1 MTDTPPDPDTRP
13 EAAPETPKEAKARR
27 TRRQWAALIAGM
39 AAGGLIAL
47 VVLVL
52 IGGRLVVLSPAGRD
66 LVTGFVSG
74 KQLGDYGAINVEGLS
89 GDLWDDFTID
99 RVTVTDAEGVWLEAT
114 DVRVDWSYLPLVT
127 RRFHASEIE
136 AGRIRLI
143 RRPIVEPS
151 DDPPGGPLPLSID
164 IDRFSADV
172 HLEEGFSQEYGRWTV
187 AGETDI
193 RRVGPKSAEIMAFS
207 LSRRG
212 DFLYGDVQWGDDIAD
227 LRVNALAQEAGGGP
241 LAGALGYSP
250 HEPFRARARVNGE
263 GIDALVRTGDF
274 TPLTIEGRFRQGGG
288 TRISGLADFSGSDLL
303 EPFVRRIG
311 RTARFGLATV
321 ADPTRP
327 GFEAMAWDLRA
338 ENFTST
344 ARGFVRSGDRAVPDG
359 VRLNVATPSLS
370 RLTGTTL
377 AGPTAW
383 AGVFQGDAAAWS
395 LDGAVSVRNLEAA
408 SYSADRLAGPLNV
421 QVRDGRMALDGDL
434 AVQGG
439 SRAGIVGGLLGATP
453 HLAFESARTPDG
465 AFLLQ
470 DIDLRGQGLIVEG
483 SGARGMNGALR
494 FSGRAEVT
502 DADLIRPGAAG
513 AFGGP
518 IRAGQAEPGAPWRV
532 TFDGRGRRLATGMDE
547 LDRLLGPAPRLA
559 VTAAYDEGRIAVDAA
574 RLTGAAGRASARGL
588 IGGDGAL
595 RLALDWNAE
604 GPFGVG
610 PVAIDGAMTGEGAL
624 TGTLS
629 RPRADLT
636 AQFAEVAAGPL
647 TLTGA
652 DLILSFRRG
661 ADASDGRVAVTA
673 DSNYGPASASGDFF
687 LTDGGIRL
695 SGVDVNAGGVE
706 AEGDIALVNGAP
718 ASADLTFTAR
728 QGAFLASGQADG
740 RVRLTEGAGADTA
753 IVDVTGRNVR
763 FAGSGYLIRT
773 LDLNGRGT
781 LNRLPFTLSADVAGD
796 TPVSFDGSGVYA
808 RTGEAQTVT
817 LSGDGRVREIA
828 FNTRS
833 PAVIALAGDGRVVR
847 VDLGVGGGALVGEL
861 RQDSTASLIEANLT
875 SVNLGSLSPDLR
887 GRVTG
892 RVSLRG
898 AGDDLSGSA
907 NLTMTEL
914 RSVDAA
920 EGLAVNGALDARLAG
935 DTLRLTARAVDDGGV
950 QASAEMTLPV
960 ETSAAPLRLAVNRTR
975 PMSGEVS
982 LSGQIQPIWDIFLGG
997 EQRLA
1002 GQVDG
1007 QASIAGSINDP
1018 RITGSL
1024 DVRDGMFRD
1033 TITGVRLEDLALA
1046 ARFDGESAVV
1056 RTFSANDGSGGTV
1069 AGSGRMNLQQGSASS
1084 FTLDLSSFR
1093 LIDNEIAT
1101 ADASGP
1107 ITVTRAGDGN
1117 IELRGRLNIDEA
1129 EIAANP
1135 VGGNGIVR
1143 MDVIEVNRPGG
1154 DPEPEPEDAEAE
1166 RRGPTIGLD
1175 VVLRSPNGQVWVR
1188 GRGLNV
1194 EMNVNARVRGT
1205 LSNPELTGTARVV
1218 RGDYDFAGKRFV
1230 FDERGTVTLS
1240 TDLDR
1245 IRLDLR
1251 AVRDDPALTAEVRV
1265 TGTAASPEI
1274 ALTSTPQLPQDE
1286 ILSQVLFGRSA
1297 SQLSAFEAAQL
1308 ASGVASLAGG
1318 GGFDVLGNL
1327 REFAGLDRLS
1337 FGGDASALTV
1347 AGGRY
1352 LTDDVYFEVIGG
1364 GESGGA
1370 LQVEW
1375 QVRRNIA
1382 VTSRVDGEGDA
1393 RLAIRWRNQTR
1404 QPGTGRL
1411 DRRPNRTE

>member
-1 MTDTPPDPDTRP
+1 LTDTPTEP
-13 EAAPETPKEAKARR
+13 ETPPETPKEAKARR

-39 AAGGLIAL
+39 VAGGLIAL
-47 VVLVL
+47 TVLVL

-66 LVTGFVSG
+66 LVMGFVSG
-74 KQLGDYGAINVEGLS
+74 KQLGDYGAITVEGLS

-99 RVTVTDAEGVWLEAT
+99 RVTVTDEEGVWLEAT
-114 DVRVDWSYLPLVT
+114 DVRVDWSYLALVT
-127 RRFHASEIE
+127 RRFHASEIT
-136 AGRIRLI
+136 ADRIRLI

-151 DDPPGGPLPLSID
+151 DDPPGGGLPLTID
-164 IDRFSADV
+164 IDRFSANID
-172 HLEEGFSQEYGRWTV
+172 LEEGFSQEYGRWTLT
-187 AGETDI
+187 GQTNI
-193 RRVGPKSAEIMAFS
+193 RRVGLKTAEVRAFS
-207 LSRRG
+207 LTRRG
-212 DFLYGDVQWGDDIAD
+212 DFLRADVQWGDGIDD

-250 HEPFRARARVNGE
+250 DEPFRARARIDGE
-263 GIDALVRTGDF
+263 GVSALVRTGEF
-274 TPLTIEGRFRQGGG
+274 TPLTIDGRFRQGGG
-288 TRISGLADFSGSDLL
+288 TRISGHADFSGSDLL

-321 ADPTRP
+321 ADPERP

-338 ENFTST
+338 ENFTSR
-344 ARGFVRSGDRAVPDG
+344 ARGFVRSADRAVPDG
-359 VRLNVATPSLS
+359 IRLNVATPSLT
-370 RLTGTTL
+370 RLTGTRL
-377 AGPTAW
+377 AGPAAW
-383 AGVFQGDAAAWS
+383 AGLFQGDAAAWS
-395 LDGAVSVRNLEAA
+395 LDGAVSVRNLTAA
-408 SYSADRLAGPLNV
+408 SYSAARLSGPLNV

-439 SRAGIVGGLLGATP
+439 SRSGVIGGLLGAQP
-453 HLAFESARTPDG
+453 RVAFESARTPDG
-465 AFLLQ
+465 AFLLE
-470 DIDLRGQGLIVEG
+470 DIDLRGQGLIVDG
-483 SGARGMNGALR
+483 SGARGMNGSLR

-502 DADLIRPGAAG
+502 DARLVRPAARG

-518 IRAGQAEPGAPWRV
+518 IRASRAEPGAPWRI
-532 TFDGRGRRLATGMDE
+532 TFDGRGRRFATGMAE
-547 LDRLLGPAPRLA
+547 LDRLLGATPRLA
-559 VTAAYDEGRIAVDAA
+559 VSAAYDEGRIAIDSA
-574 RLTGAAGRASARGL
+574 RLTGTAGRATARGL

-595 RLALDWNAE
+595 RLALDWDAE

-647 TLTGA
+647 TLTDA
-652 DLILSFRRG
+652 DLVLSFRRG
-661 ADASDGRVAVTA
+661 ANASDGRVALTA
-673 DSNYGPASASGDFF
+673 DSNYGPARASGDFF
-687 LTDGGIRL
+687 LADGGVRL

-706 AEGDIALVNGAP
+706 AQGDIALVGGAP

-740 RVRLTEGAGADTA
+740 RVRLTEGAGSDTA
-753 IVDVTGRNVR
+753 ILDVTGRNVR
-763 FAGSGYLIRT
+763 FAGSSYLIRT
-773 LDLNGRGT
+773 LELEGRGT
-781 LNRLPFTLSADVAGD
+781 LSRLPFTLTADVVGD
-796 TPVSFDGSGVYA
+796 TPVEFDGSGVYA
-808 RTGEAQTVT
+808 RANGSQTVT

-861 RQDSTASLIEANLT
+861 RQDSNASLIEANLT

-920 EGLAVNGALDARLAG
+920 EGLEVNGTLDARLAG
-935 DTLRLTARAVDDGGV
+935 DTLHLRARAVDEGGV
-950 QASAEMTLPV
+950 QASAELTLPV

-982 LSGQIQPIWDIFLGG
+982 LSGQVQPIWDIFLGG

-1007 QASIAGSINDP
+1007 QADIAGSINDP
-1018 RITGSL
+1018 RITGTL
-1024 DVRDGMFRD
+1024 DVREGMFRD
-1033 TITGVRLEDLALA
+1033 TITGVRLEGLTLA
-1046 ARFDGESAVV
+1046 ARFDGESAQVQ
-1056 RTFSANDGSGGTV
+1056 TFSANDGSGGTV
-1069 AGSGRMNLQQGSASS
+1069 SGSGRMNLRQGSASS
-1084 FTLDLSSFR
+1084 FTLNLSSFR

-1107 ITVTRAGDGN
+1107 VTVTRGADGN
-1117 IELRGRLNIDEA
+1117 IQLMGRLNIDEA
-1129 EIAANP
+1129 EVAANP
-1135 VGGNGIVR
+1135 LGGNGIVR

-1154 DPEPEPEDAEAE
+1154 DPVVNGQDDPEAE

-1175 VVLRSPNGQVWVR
+1175 IVLRSPNGQVWVR

-1194 EMNVNARVRGT
+1194 EMNVNARVRGS
-1205 LSNPELTGTARVV
+1205 LASPQLTGTAQVV

-1240 TDLDR
+1240 TNTDR

-1251 AVRDDPALTAEVRV
+1251 AMREDPALTAEVRV

-1274 ALTSTPQLPQDE
+1274 ELTSTPQLPQDE

-1352 LTDDVYFEVIGG
+1352 LTDNVYFEVIGG
-1364 GESGGA
+1364 GEAGGA
-1370 LQVEW
+1370 VQVEW

-1382 VTSRVDGEGDA
+1382 VTSRVGGDGDA

-1404 QPGTGRL
+1404 QPGTGRR